1 MPTGGAAVLAEF
13 RGDWKFQR
21 EFFNLTAHYGANQLC
36 NFCRAKKTGP
46 ESFGMDL
53 TKQYQRRSRQ
63 DILDNA
69 MGSLKNPL
77 SELSWFD
84 ARWQLKPCSMHIV
97 NLGVLQVHNGSCL
110 QLLIEQN
117 LFGTLDVH
125 AALHEAS
132 LRFRRFA
139 SAAGMQHSVGIITPG
154 MMHDA
159 ALGAFPCLT
168 LKAYN
173 GRIFLSFLHVCLRTL
188 CAGPT
193 TREVQLASAAS
204 QSLVQWFQIQESSNK
219 RFVEAATARRLME
232 CTDTFLRLTSGLARL
247 ALQAATL
254 RWKLLPKHH
263 AARLQIRS
271 S

>member
-1 MPTGGAAVLAEF
+1 MLAEF
-13 RGDWKFQR
+13 RGDWKIPERVLQPHSPLR
-21 EFFNLTAHYGANQLC
+21 CRPAMQLLPSEE
-36 NFCRAKKTGP
+36 NWT
-46 ESFGMDL
+46 L
-53 TKQYQRRSRQ
+53 SRLVWTLQ
-63 DILDNA
+63 SSTSAAAGRDILDNA

-117 LFGTLDVH
+117 FFGTLDVH

-188 CAGPT
+188 CAGPDHS
-193 TREVQLASAAS
+193 RSAAC
-204 QSLVQWFQIQESSNK
+204 I
-219 RFVEAATARRLME
+219 
-232 CTDTFLRLTSGLARL
+232 CG
-247 ALQAATL
+247 
-254 RWKLLPKHH
+254 
-263 AARLQIRS
+263 
-271 S
+271 